1 MRIIVYGGDF
11 ATKAPALSNLLN
23 EDFQMGDED
32 FLLVFKISNIKWKD
46 LVEGYFK
53 HGLWKSKNSEIKN
66 EQTFFF
72 DENKIIKTK
81 HHH

>member
-1 MRIIVYGGDF
+1 
-11 ATKAPALSNLLN
+11 
-23 EDFQMGDED
+23 MGDED
-32 FLLVFKISNIKWKD
+32 FLLVFKISNIKGKD

-53 HGLWKSKNSEIKN
+53 YGLWKSKNSEIKN

-72 DENKIIKTK
+72 DEKKIIKTK